1 MDSNA
6 RIRAIETLNGW
17 RDVADWYSIGS
28 IRFTEEQNL
37 WIMTHYE
44 EIIAGRW
51 PACPRGH
58 ENPEAQR
65 VKSKPFP
72 SGYYTKPIEVWS
84 ELSWRLE
91 RCIRRGGHDDGFVV
105 FCLYCLKYEPEHV
118 AKLARVSMEQLA
130 VIEARVMEYTRGK
143 GRRKR
148 PYFECWSH
156 PKVSK
161 YPTLVREVAIS

>member
-17 RDVADWYSIGS
+17 RDVAEWYSIGA
-28 IRFTEEQNL
+28 IRYTEEQNL

-44 EIIAGRW
+44 QIRAGQWPPNPREID
-51 PACPRGH
+51 
-58 ENPEAQR
+58 NPEAQR
-65 VKSKPFP
+65 PKSKPLP
-72 SGYYTKPIEVWS
+72 SGYFTKPVEVWA
-84 ELSWRLE
+84 ELAIRLE
-91 RCIRRGGHDDGFVV
+91 GCKRKGGHDDGFIV

-130 VIEARVMEYTRGK
+130 VIEARVMEYTRGER
-143 GRRKR
+143 RRKR